1 MKREMFDEKSE
12 TMESVTIL
20 TYNNSFLVYSFL
32 RDLLIL
38 YLQLQSLEIIKILS
52 LMKHFYQE
60 FKKLFKILMAEVR
73 NF

>member
-38 YLQLQSLEIIKILS
+38 YLQL
-52 LMKHFYQE
+52 
-60 FKKLFKILMAEVR
+60 
-73 NF
+73 